1 MAREIRPARPGTG
14 VGARPS
20 AQGEP
25 LEVEIDWTALL
36 VSLGLLG
43 AAAVL
48 AALEIFVVSFGLLLI
63 GATACAVGSIRYA
76 FAAHDAAGWASVVL
90 IPIGAIFAARW
101 GLVRIRSSQTAAP
114 KSEIAAD
121 AGYRHVAERLAV
133 GPGSEGVLV
142 TTARPSGRARFAGGE
157 CDVQVRG
164 LALEIGAPVVVERI
178 DGPIIFVNS
187 PPSTS

>member
-1 MAREIRPARPGTG
+1 M
-14 VGARPS
+14 
-20 AQGEP
+20 
-25 LEVEIDWTALL
+25 EIDWTALL

-48 AALEIFVVSFGLLLI
+48 VALEIFVVSFGLLLI
-63 GATACAVGSIRYA
+63 GAVACAAGSIRYA
-76 FAAHDAAGWASVVL
+76 FAAHDAAGWASVAV
-90 IPIGAIFAARW
+90 IPLGAVFAARW
-101 GLVRIRSSQTAAP
+101 GLARIRSSRTAAP

-142 TTARPSGRARFAGGE
+142 TPARPSGRARFSGGE

-164 LALEIGAPVVVERI
+164 PALDAGAPVVVERI
-178 DGPIIFVNS
+178 DGPVIFVNP
-187 PPSTS
+187 PPSTTHRRPHPGRGETRKEAHPA